1 MTEHST
7 GVVPP
12 SFLDVVRELGRLS
25 QERCDPECSG
35 WLHRREAAA
44 FVGLL
49 VENPHLLR
57 SITGIADRRMQGEG
71 DE

>member
-25 QERCDPECSG
+25 QERCDPECSE
-35 WLHRREAAA
+35 WLHRREAAE
-44 FVGLL
+44 VIGLL